1 MFLAFAVAGVDGGV
15 RVQGFAYLGV
25 TLGTEWIIYTVPLTL
40 LTLLAAWWA
49 GTGGRPT
56 EGERADVV
64 WRRLRPPILTVAALA
79 LPTAAAG
86 IARLVNTVANFSNG
100 GPTRTPELAESAG
113 ILVLA
118 VAGAATQWLGARRL
132 LRSAE
137 PQAASEA
144 SQRRLKRR
152 LRDACRKNAPHPFP
166 GRSVGSEP
174 VPKRTAVIG
183 SGSGPTTLQDRPAS
197 SDR

>member
-1 MFLAFAVAGVDGGV
+1 MDDDDIDGEAAESDPDAWVRTPWGIPELVAAGAVVASVGMFLAFAVAVVDGGV

-25 TLGTEWIIYTVPLTL
+25 TLGTEWIVYTVPLTL

-56 EGERADVV
+56 EDETADVV

-79 LPTAAAG
+79 LPTAAGG

-137 PQAASEA
+137 PQAASET
-144 SQRRLKRR
+144 S
-152 LRDACRKNAPHPFP
+152 
-166 GRSVGSEP
+166 S
-174 VPKRTAVIG
+174 T
-183 SGSGPTTLQDRPAS
+183 PA
-197 SDR
+197 